1 MVDDSTM
8 GPASINIQT
17 PKSAVAALGG
27 LTGGHLEVD
36 LLGIVKGHL
45 NVDIAAKAGEATV
58 KVTSPLIPALPFKNS
73 ASADAGA
80 GSSVTAS
87 TDGVKGGE
95 ASDWSKVVNLGSGTT
110 YYYNE
115 KTEESQYKLPKNI

>member
-1 MVDDSTM
+1 MGSLPVIGGLISGRYAMVDDSTM

-36 LLGIVKGHL
+36 LVGIVKGHL

-73 ASADAGA
+73 ASGDG
-80 GSSVTAS
+80 GSVTAS
-87 TDGVKGGE
+87 KGGKS
-95 ASDWSKVVNLGSGTT
+95 SDWSKVENLGNG
-110 YYYNE
+110 
-115 KTEESQYKLPKNI
+115 K